1 MLNGIVQYVYDIVLV
16 KLLSVNKYF
25 ALIDSI

>member
-16 KLLSVNKYF
+16 KLLSVNKCF

>member
-25 ALIDSI
+25 ALIESI